1 MNLTKFSINRPI
13 GICMVVAFFV
23 VLGLFSFY
31 RIGVELLPALN
42 TPYVTVSVSYPGA
55 NADSV
60 EQQVVKP
67 VEDALSSVSNVKHM
81 TSTASYGQARITLE
95 LDFSANA
102 DAAAID
108 ATKKVNAIRGK
119 LPDDIDEPV
128 VIKRDINATPIMFIA
143 VQANTSLDDIYSK
156 TSNDF
161 QDTIQQADG
170 VSEIELH
177 GGRDKE
183 IAVEIDKDKL
193 IHYDMTLTEVVKA
206 LKEENILM
214 PSGTIYSNATTTDVR
229 VKAQYA
235 DESELAK
242 IQVANAKGVKIPL
255 TAVANIKRQDQRV
268 NRYARVN
275 GSDAVV
281 MVVYK
286 NSDANVVST
295 VDNVNEKLKS
305 LRQDNPDYTF
315 TVTNESASYVRNSL
329 HNTLQTLLEGLLTT
343 GIVLFFFLRG
353 WRSTLA
359 VMIAIPTSL
368 ISTFFVMYSA
378 GFTFNMMSLMGM
390 ALCVGIL
397 VDDSIVVLE
406 NIHRHLMKGEKPRE
420 AALHGR
426 MEIGMAAIAITLC
439 DVVVFLPIAFM
450 TGMVGQ
456 YFKQF
461 GLTIVF
467 ATLFSLF
474 VSFTLTPML
483 ASRLF
488 REGLKIPDR
497 PLWHKMDALEDWARN
512 RYTQVLNW
520 SFAHSKRLIIPVAI
534 CFIASVGLIPA
545 GFVGSEFMPQTDES
559 GFRITIQLPTNAN
572 LSRTDK
578 VTKQLETY
586 LDSIPEVTYYTAMV
600 GGHNLNEADI
610 QVTLQNRQDRSRTIW
625 QITNDIRNFAAQQVL
640 DGDVR
645 IKENQASVSGV
656 SGGFGGGSGNLRLE
670 LRGKDSEALVAKAT
684 EIENI
689 MKNDITGVR
698 DVSSS
703 YEEGMPEYQLDIN
716 RNKLKQ
722 YGTSLGDL
730 TNTFSNAISGQKAGV
745 LANDKKNDNNDTDIY
760 VRLKGSDGYSLS
772 DLETIPL
779 NASGRIIYVADVAKV
794 IAGTGPVTIR
804 RTDKERSI
812 TLGGSLQNRPLND
825 AIQDISSRL
834 DKMDMHGITYRFTG
848 QADQMVTTFKDLG
861 EALLLSL
868 ILIYMILAILYE
880 SVKTPFIRMFSLP
893 LGLIGA
899 IFLLFLTNNSL
910 NLYSLIGILVMDGLV
925 AKNGTLLLDYTLT
938 LESQG
943 LDPKSAVIEAGRVRL
958 RPIFMTTLTM
968 VVGMLPTAL
977 SMTAGSETR
986 SSMAVVVI
994 GGLLSSTIFTL
1005 LVLPL
1010 FFVFLETHKIHWP
1023 FHRTNTAK
1031 KHAFKEKSC

>member
-1 MNLTKFSINRPI
+1 MNLTKFSIDRPI

-67 VEDALSSVSNVKHM
+67 IEDALSSVSNLKHM

-102 DAAAID
+102 DYAAID
-108 ATKKVNAIRGK
+108 ATKKVNSIRSK
-119 LPDDIDEPV
+119 LPDDIDDPV
-128 VIKRDINATPIMFIA
+128 VIKRDINATPVMFIA
-143 VQANTSLDDIYSK
+143 VQSNQSLDDIYSK
-156 TSNDF
+156 ATNDF
-161 QDTIQQADG
+161 QDVLQQADG

-193 IHYDMTLTEVVKA
+193 VHYDLTLTSVVTA
-206 LKEENILM
+206 LKDENALM
-214 PSGTIYSNATTTDVR
+214 PAGSIYSTDTTTDVR
-229 VKAQYA
+229 VKAQYT
-235 DESELAK
+235 DESELTH
-242 IQVANAKGVKIPL
+242 IQVKNVKGNMIPL
-255 TAVANIKRQDQRV
+255 SAVASIKRQDQRV
-268 NRYARVN
+268 TRYARVN
-275 GSDAVV
+275 GDDAVI

-295 VDNVNEKLKS
+295 VDNVNKKLDT

-329 HNTLQTLLEGLLTT
+329 NNTLHTLIEGLITT
-343 GIVLFFFLRG
+343 GLVLFFFLRG
-353 WRSTLA
+353 WRSTAA
-359 VMIAIPTSL
+359 VMVAIPTSL
-368 ISTFFVMYSA
+368 ISTFFVMYAA

-406 NIHRHLMKGEKPRE
+406 NIHRHLMLGEKPKE
-420 AALHGR
+420 AALKGR

-439 DVVVFLPIAFM
+439 DVVVFMPIAFM
-450 TGMVGQ
+450 SGMVGQ

-488 REGLKIPDR
+488 RLGLKIPDK
-497 PLWHKMDALEDWARN
+497 PIWHKVDAIENWARDN
-512 RYTQVLNW
+512 YTHLLTW
-520 SFAHSKRLIIPVAI
+520 SLDNSKKLVIPVLVIFFA
-534 CFIASVGLIPA
+534 AVALIPT
-545 GFVGSEFMPQTDES
+545 GLVGSEFMPQTDES
-559 GFRITIQLPTNAN
+559 GFRVTIQLPTNAS
-572 LSRTDK
+572 LERTDK
-578 VTKQLETY
+578 VTKQVEEY
-586 LDSIPEVTYYTAMV
+586 LSSVPEVTYYTAMI
-600 GGHNLNEADI
+600 GGKNLNESNI
-610 QVTLQNRQDRSRTIW
+610 QVTLKNRQDRSRSIW
-625 QITNDIRNFAAQQVL
+625 QVTNDLRQFASQKVL

-645 IKENQASVSGV
+645 VKENQASVSGV

-670 LRGKDSEALVAKAT
+670 LRGKNNDQLVADSYKVMDV
-684 EIENI
+684 
-689 MKNDITGVR
+689 MKNDVAGIR
-698 DVSSS
+698 DVSST
-703 YEEGMPEYQLDIN
+703 YEEGMPEYQLVVD
-716 RNKLKQ
+716 REKLKN
-722 YGTSLGDL
+722 YGTSIGDL
-730 TNTFSNAISGQKAGV
+730 TNTFSNAISGKKAGV
-745 LANDKKNDNNDTDIY
+745 LANDVKNDNNDTDIY
-760 VRLKGSDGYSLS
+760 VRLKGADGFRIS
-772 DLETIPL
+772 DLEKIPL
-779 NASGRIIYVADVAKV
+779 NANGHIIYVADVAKV
-794 IAGTGPVTIR
+794 KAETGPVTIR
-804 RTDKERSI
+804 RTDKERSV
-812 TLGGSLQNRPLND
+812 TLGGTLNNRPLNE
-825 AIQDISSRL
+825 AMKDIKAQL
-834 DKMDMHGITYRFTG
+834 AQMDLTGVTYRFTG
-848 QADQMVTTFKDLG
+848 QADQMSDTFSDL
-861 EALLLSL
+861 ALALGLSL

-893 LGLIGA
+893 LGLIGSV
-899 IFLLFLTNNSL
+899 FLLFLTNNSL
-910 NLYSLIGILVMDGLV
+910 NLFSLIGILVMDGLV

-938 LESQG
+938 LMDRG
-943 LDPKSAVIEAGRVRL
+943 LPAREAVIEAGRVRL

-977 SMTAGSETR
+977 AMTAGAETR

-994 GGLLSSTIFTL
+994 GGLLTSTVFTL
-1005 LVLPL
+1005 LIIPIIFL
-1010 FFVFLETHKIHWP
+1010 FFENHKVRLP
-1023 FHRTNTAK
+1023 FMK
-1031 KHAFKEKSC
+1031 KRQAR

>member
-1 MNLTKFSINRPI
+1 MNLTKFSIDRPI
-13 GICMVVAFFV
+13 GITMVIAFFV

-42 TPYVTVSVSYPGA
+42 TPYVTVSISYPGA

-67 VEDALSSVSNVKHM
+67 AEDALSSVSNLKHI

-108 ATKKVNAIRGK
+108 ATKKINAIRGS
-119 LPDDIDEPV
+119 LPDGIDEPV
-128 VIKRDINATPIMFIA
+128 VIKRDVNATPIMYVA
-143 VQANTSLDDIYSK
+143 VQSSHSLDDIYSK
-156 TSNDF
+156 TENDF
-161 QDTIQQADG
+161 QDVLQQADG
-170 VSEIELH
+170 VSEIELN

-193 IHYDMTLTEVVKA
+193 IHYDMTLAEVVKA
-206 LKEENILM
+206 LKAENVLM
-214 PSGTIYSNATTTDVR
+214 PSGTIYSSGTTTDVR

-235 DESELAK
+235 DESELSQ
-242 IQVANAKGVKIPL
+242 IQVTNAKGAKIPI
-255 TAVANIKRQDQRV
+255 TAVASIKRQDQRV
-268 NRYARVN
+268 TRYARVN
-275 GSDAVV
+275 GDDAVV
-281 MVVYK
+281 MAIYK
-286 NSDANVVST
+286 NSDANVVNT
-295 VDNVNEKLKS
+295 VDNVTKKLDE

-315 TVTNESASYVRNSL
+315 TITNESASYIRNSL
-329 HNTLQTLLEGLLTT
+329 HNTLQTLIEGLCTT
-343 GIVLFFFLRG
+343 GLVLFFFLRG

-368 ISTFFVMYSA
+368 ISTFFAMYLA

-390 ALCVGIL
+390 ALCIGIL

-406 NIHRHLMKGEKPRE
+406 NIHRHLMQGEAPKS

-426 MEIGMAAIAITLC
+426 SEIGMAAVAITLC

-488 REGLKIPDR
+488 RLGLKIPDK
-497 PLWHKMDALEDWARN
+497 PIWHKMDAIEESARN
-512 RYTQVLNW
+512 HYTSILTW
-520 SFAHSKRLIIPVAI
+520 SLDHAKKLVIPVLVL
-534 CFIASVGLIPA
+534 FIAAAALIPT
-545 GFVGSEFMPQTDES
+545 GLVGSEFMPRTDES
-559 GFRITIQLPTNAN
+559 SFRITVELPTNAN
-572 LSRTDK
+572 LTRTDK
-578 VTKQLETY
+578 VARQLEDY
-586 LDSIPEVTYYTAMV
+586 LKTVPEVTYYTSMI
-600 GGHNLNEADI
+600 GGKSLNQANI
-610 QVTLQNRQDRSRTIW
+610 QVTLKDRRDRSRTIW
-625 QITNDIRNFAAQQVL
+625 QVTNDVRRFAVDHIY

-645 IKENQASVSGV
+645 VKEAQASVSGTT
-656 SGGFGGGSGNLRLE
+656 GGFGGGSGNLRLE
-670 LRGKDSEALVAKAT
+670 LRGKDSEALLAQSRA
-684 EIENI
+684 IEQM
-689 MKNDITGVR
+689 MKTDIAGLR
-698 DVSSS
+698 DISSS
-703 YEEGMPEYQLDIN
+703 YQDGMPEYQLVVD

-722 YGTSLGDL
+722 YGTSLSDL
-730 TNTFSNAISGQKAGV
+730 NDTFSNAISGQKAGV
-745 LANDKKNDNNDTDIY
+745 LANDAKNDNNDTDIY
-760 VRLKGSDGYSLS
+760 VRLKGADAFRLS

-779 NASGRIIYVADVAKV
+779 NANGHIIYIADVAKV
-794 IAGTGPVTIR
+794 QAGTGPVTIR

-812 TLGGSLQNRPLND
+812 TLGGSPQGRPLNEV
-825 AIQDISSRL
+825 IQDVTNHLNAIDL
-834 DKMDMHGITYRFTG
+834 HGVTFRFTG
-848 QADQMVTTFKDLG
+848 QADQMTTTFTDLG

-868 ILIYMILAILYE
+868 ILIFMILAILYE

-893 LGLIGA
+893 LGLIGSL
-899 IFLLFLTNNSL
+899 FLLFLTNNTL

-938 LESQG
+938 LMHEQG
-943 LDPKSAVIEAGRVRL
+943 LDPRSAVIQAGRVRL

-977 SMTAGSETR
+977 SMTAGAETR
-986 SSMAVVVI
+986 ASMAVVVI
-994 GGLLSSTIFTL
+994 GGLLTSTVFTL
-1005 LVLPL
+1005 VIIPIL
-1010 FFVFLETHKIHWP
+1010 FVFME
-1023 FHRTNTAK
+1023 
-1031 KHAFKEKSC
+1031 KHSLFRRKSA

>member
-1 MNLTKFSINRPI
+1 MNLTKFSIDRPI

-67 VEDALSSVSNVKHM
+67 IEDALSSVSNLKHM

-102 DAAAID
+102 DYAAID
-108 ATKKVNAIRGK
+108 ATKKVNSIRSK
-119 LPDDIDEPV
+119 LPDDIDDPV
-128 VIKRDINATPIMFIA
+128 VIKRDINATPVMFVS
-143 VQANTSLDDIYSK
+143 VQSNQSLDDIYSK
-156 TSNDF
+156 ATNDF
-161 QDTIQQADG
+161 QDVLQQADG

-193 IHYDMTLTEVVKA
+193 VHYDMTLSEVVTA
-206 LKEENILM
+206 LKDENVLM
-214 PSGTIYSNATTTDVR
+214 PAGSIYSTDTTTDVR
-229 VKAQYA
+229 VKAQYT
-235 DESELAK
+235 DESELSH
-242 IQVANAKGVKIPL
+242 IQVKNVKGALVPL
-255 TAVANIKRQDQRV
+255 SAVATIKRQDQRV
-268 NRYARVN
+268 TRYARVN
-275 GSDAVV
+275 GDDAVV
-281 MVVYK
+281 MVIYK

-295 VDNVNEKLKS
+295 VDNVNKKLET

-315 TVTNESASYVRNSL
+315 TVVNESASYVRNSL
-329 HNTLQTLLEGLLTT
+329 NNTLHTLIEGLITT
-343 GIVLFFFLRG
+343 GLVLFFFLRG

-368 ISTFFVMYSA
+368 ISTFFVMYAA

-406 NIHRHLMKGEKPRE
+406 NIHRHLMKGEPPKE
-420 AALHGR
+420 AALNGR

-439 DVVVFLPIAFM
+439 DVVVFMPIAFM

-488 REGLKIPDR
+488 RLGLKIPDR
-497 PLWHKMDALEDWARN
+497 PLWHKMDALEDWARTN
-512 RYTQVLNW
+512 YTHLLTW
-520 SFAHSKRLIIPVAI
+520 SLDNSKKLVIPVLIIFFGAI
-534 CFIASVGLIPA
+534 ALIPS
-545 GFVGSEFMPQTDES
+545 GLVGSEFMPQTDES
-559 GFRITIQLPTNAN
+559 GFRVTIQLPTNAS
-572 LSRTDK
+572 LERTDK
-578 VTKQLETY
+578 VTHQIENY
-586 LDSIPEVTYYTAMV
+586 LSSVPEVTYYTAMV
-600 GGHNLNEADI
+600 GGRNLNESNV
-610 QVTLQNRQDRSRTIW
+610 QVTLLNRQDRSRTIW
-625 QITNDIRNFAAQQVL
+625 QITNDLRQFAAQKVL

-645 IKENQASVSGV
+645 VKENQASVSGV

-670 LRGKDSEALVAKAT
+670 LRGKNNDQLVADSYKVMDM
-684 EIENI
+684 
-689 MKNDITGVR
+689 MKNDVPGVR
-698 DVSSS
+698 DVSST
-703 YEEGMPEYQLDIN
+703 YEEGMPEYQLIVD
-716 RNKLKQ
+716 REKLKN
-722 YGTSLGDL
+722 YGTSIGDL
-730 TNTFSNAISGQKAGV
+730 TNTFSNAISGKKAGV
-745 LANDKKNDNNDTDIY
+745 LANDVKNDDNDTDIY
-760 VRLKGSDGYSLS
+760 VRLKGADGFRIS
-772 DLETIPL
+772 DLEKIPL
-779 NASGRIIYVADVAKV
+779 NANGHLIYVSDVAQVK
-794 IAGTGPVTIR
+794 AETGPVTLR

-812 TLGGSLQNRPLND
+812 TLGGTLINRPLNE
-825 AIQDISSRL
+825 AMKDITSRL
-834 DKMDMHGITYRFTG
+834 PSLNLTGVTYRFTG
-848 QADQMVTTFKDLG
+848 QADQMGDTFKDLAM
-861 EALLLSL
+861 ALGLSL

-893 LGLIGA
+893 LGLIGS

-910 NLYSLIGILVMDGLV
+910 NLFSLIGILVMDGLV

-938 LESQG
+938 LMDRG
-943 LDPKSAVIEAGRVRL
+943 MNARDAIIEAGRVRL

-977 SMTAGSETR
+977 AMTAGAETR

-994 GGLLSSTIFTL
+994 GGLLTSTVFTL
-1005 LVLPL
+1005 LIIPIIFL
-1010 FFVFLETHKIHWP
+1010 FFENHKVRLP
-1023 FHRTNTAK
+1023 FMK
-1031 KHAFKEKSC
+1031 KKSEEE

>member
-1 MNLTKFSINRPI
+1 MA
-13 GICMVVAFFV
+13 VAFFV

-42 TPYVTVSVSYPGA
+42 TPYVTVSVNYDGA
-55 NADSV
+55 NAESI

-67 VEDALSSVSNVKHM
+67 MEDALSSVSNLKHM

-108 ATKKVNAIRGK
+108 ATKKINAIRGK
-119 LPDDIDEPV
+119 LPDGIDEPV
-128 VIKRDINATPIMFIA
+128 VIKRDVNATPIMYVA
-143 VQANTSLDDIYSK
+143 VQSGKPLDDIYSMVE
-156 TSNDF
+156 NDF
-161 QDTIQQADG
+161 QDVIQQADG
-170 VSEIELH
+170 VSEMDLN

-193 IHYDMTLTEVVKA
+193 IHYDMTLTEVVNA
-206 LKEENILM
+206 LKSENILM
-214 PSGTIYSNATTTDVR
+214 PSGTIYSDATTTDVR
-229 VKAQYA
+229 VKAQYT
-235 DESELAK
+235 DEHEISQ
-242 IQVANAKGVKIPL
+242 IQVTNAQGVKIPL
-255 TAVANIKRQDQRV
+255 TAVATIKRQDQRV
-268 NRYARVN
+268 TRYARVN
-275 GSDAVV
+275 GTDAVV
-281 MVVYK
+281 MAIYK

-295 VDNVNEKLKS
+295 VDNINKKLET

-315 TVTNESASYVRNSL
+315 TVTDESASYVRNSL
-329 HNTLQTLLEGLLTT
+329 NNTLHTLIEGLITT
-343 GIVLFFFLRG
+343 GTVLFFFLRG

-368 ISTFFVMYSA
+368 IATFFVMYMA

-406 NIHRHLMKGEKPRE
+406 NIHRHLMKGELPRD
-420 AALHGR
+420 AALNGR

-467 ATLFSLF
+467 ATLFSMF

-488 REGLKIPDR
+488 RLGLKIPDR
-497 PLWHKMDALEDWARN
+497 PLWRRMDTIENWARDH
-512 RYTQVLNW
+512 YSQILIW
-520 SFAHSKRLIIPVAI
+520 SLDHSKRLFIPVCIFFLA
-534 CFIASVGLIPA
+534 AVALIPS
-545 GFVGSEFMPQTDES
+545 GLVGSEFMPQTDES
-559 GFRITIQLPTNAN
+559 GFRITLQLPTNAN
-572 LSRTDK
+572 LDRTDK
-578 VTKQLETY
+578 ATRQLEAY
-586 LDSIPEVTYYTAMV
+586 LNTLPEVTYYTAMV
-600 GGHNLNEADI
+600 GGRSLNEANI
-610 QVTLQNRQDRSRTIW
+610 QVTLKNRQDRSRSIW
-625 QITNDIRNFAAQQVL
+625 QITNDVRDFAAQNVL

-645 IKENQASVSGV
+645 VKENQASVSGT
-656 SGGFGGGSGNLRLE
+656 SGGYGGGSGNLRLE
-670 LRGKDSEALVAKAT
+670 LRGKNT
-684 EIENI
+684 EELISKSREIQKI
-689 MKNDITGVR
+689 MQNDITGVR

-703 YEEGMPEYQLDIN
+703 YEDGMPEYQLDID
-716 RNKLKQ
+716 RTKLKQ

-745 LANDKKNDNNDTDIY
+745 LANDPKNDNNDTDIY
-760 VRLKGSDGYSLS
+760 VRLKGSDGFHIS

-779 NASGRIIYVADVAKV
+779 NASNRLIYVADVAKV
-794 IAGTGPVTIR
+794 RAETGPVTIR

-812 TLGGSLQNRPLND
+812 TLGSTLQGRPLND
-825 AIQDISSRL
+825 VIQEL
-834 DKMDMHGITYRFTG
+834 TATLNGMDMKGITYRFTG
-848 QADQMVTTFKDLG
+848 QADQMTTTFKDLG

-880 SVKTPFIRMFSLP
+880 SVKTPFIRMLSLP
-893 LGLIGA
+893 LGLIGSL
-899 IFLLFLTNNSL
+899 FLLFLTNNTI
-910 NLYSLIGILVMDGLV
+910 NLYSLIGILVMDGIV

-938 LESQG
+938 LMG
-943 LDPKSAVIEAGRVRL
+943 HGMDPRSAIIEAGRVRL

-968 VVGMLPTAL
+968 IVGLLPTAL

-994 GGLLSSTIFTL
+994 GGLLTSTVFTL
-1005 LVLPL
+1005 VIIPII
-1010 FFVFLETHKIHWP
+1010 FIFLETHKISLP
-1023 FHRTNTAK
+1023 FLLK
-1031 KHAFKEKSC
+1031 KKISGNHK

>member
-1 MNLTKFSINRPI
+1 MNLTKFSIDRPI
-13 GICMVVAFFV
+13 GICMAVAFFV

-42 TPYVTVSVSYPGA
+42 TPYVTVSVNYDGA
-55 NADSV
+55 NAESI

-67 VEDALSSVSNVKHM
+67 MEDALSSVSNLKHM

-108 ATKKVNAIRGK
+108 ATKKINAIRGK
-119 LPDDIDEPV
+119 LPDSIDEPV
-128 VIKRDINATPIMFIA
+128 VIKRDVNATPIMYVA
-143 VQANTSLDDIYSK
+143 VQSSKPLDDIYSMVE
-156 TSNDF
+156 NDF
-161 QDTIQQADG
+161 QDVIQQADG
-170 VSEIELH
+170 VSEMDLN

-193 IHYDMTLTEVVKA
+193 IHYDMTLTEVVNA
-206 LKEENILM
+206 LKSENILM
-214 PSGTIYSNATTTDVR
+214 PSGTIYSDATTTDVR
-229 VKAQYA
+229 VKAQYT
-235 DESELAK
+235 DEHEISQ
-242 IQVANAKGVKIPL
+242 IQVTNAQGVKIPL
-255 TAVANIKRQDQRV
+255 TAVATIKRQDQRV
-268 NRYARVN
+268 TRYARVN
-275 GSDAVV
+275 GTDAVV
-281 MVVYK
+281 MAIYK

-295 VDNVNEKLKS
+295 VDNINKKLET

-315 TVTNESASYVRNSL
+315 TVTDESASYVRNSL
-329 HNTLQTLLEGLLTT
+329 NNTLHTLIEGLITT
-343 GIVLFFFLRG
+343 GTVLFFFLRG

-368 ISTFFVMYSA
+368 IATFFVMYMA

-406 NIHRHLMKGEKPRE
+406 NIHRHLMKGEPPRD
-420 AALHGR
+420 AALNGR

-467 ATLFSLF
+467 ATLFSMF

-488 REGLKIPDR
+488 RLGLKIPDR
-497 PLWHKMDALEDWARN
+497 PLWHRMDAIENWARDH
-512 RYTQVLNW
+512 YSQILIW
-520 SFAHSKRLIIPVAI
+520 SLDHSKRLFIPVCIFFLA
-534 CFIASVGLIPA
+534 AVALIPS
-545 GFVGSEFMPQTDES
+545 GLVGSEFMPQTDES
-559 GFRITIQLPTNAN
+559 GFRITLQLPTNAN
-572 LSRTDK
+572 LDRTDK
-578 VTKQLETY
+578 ATRQLEAY
-586 LDSIPEVTYYTAMV
+586 LNTLSEVTYYTAMV
-600 GGHNLNEADI
+600 GGRSLNEANI
-610 QVTLQNRQDRSRTIW
+610 QVTLKNRQDRSRSIW
-625 QITNDIRNFAAQQVL
+625 QITNDVRDFAAQNVL

-645 IKENQASVSGV
+645 VKENQASVSGT
-656 SGGFGGGSGNLRLE
+656 SGGYGGGSGNLRLE
-670 LRGKDSEALVAKAT
+670 LRGKNT
-684 EIENI
+684 EELISKSREIQKI
-689 MKNDITGVR
+689 MQNDITGVR

-703 YEEGMPEYQLDIN
+703 YEDGMPEYQLDID
-716 RNKLKQ
+716 RTKLKQ

-745 LANDKKNDNNDTDIY
+745 LANDPKNDNNDTDIY
-760 VRLKGSDGYSLS
+760 VRLKGSDGFHIS

-779 NASGRIIYVADVAKV
+779 NASNRLIYVADVAKV
-794 IAGTGPVTIR
+794 RAETGPVTIR

-812 TLGGSLQNRPLND
+812 TLGSTLQGRPLND
-825 AIQDISSRL
+825 VIQEL
-834 DKMDMHGITYRFTG
+834 TATLNGMDMKGITYRFTG
-848 QADQMVTTFKDLG
+848 QADQMTTTFKDLG

-880 SVKTPFIRMFSLP
+880 SVKTPFIRMLSLP
-893 LGLIGA
+893 LGLIGSL
-899 IFLLFLTNNSL
+899 FLLFLTNNTI
-910 NLYSLIGILVMDGLV
+910 NLYSLIGILVMDGIV

-938 LESQG
+938 LMG
-943 LDPKSAVIEAGRVRL
+943 HGTDPRSAIIEAGRVRL

-968 VVGMLPTAL
+968 IVGLLPTAL

-994 GGLLSSTIFTL
+994 GGLLTSTVFTL
-1005 LVLPL
+1005 VIIPII
-1010 FFVFLETHKIHWP
+1010 FIFLETHKISLP
-1023 FHRTNTAK
+1023 FLLK
-1031 KHAFKEKSC
+1031 KKISGNHK

>member
-1 MNLTKFSINRPI
+1 MNLTKFSISRPI

-31 RIGVELLPALN
+31 RIGVELLPSLN
-42 TPYVTVSVSYPGA
+42 TPYVTISVNYPGA

-67 VEDALSSVSNVKHM
+67 IEDAVSSVSNLKHIN
-81 TSTASYGQARITLE
+81 STASSGRARITLE

-128 VIKRDINATPIMFIA
+128 VIKRDINAIPVMFIA
-143 VQANTSLDDIYSK
+143 VQSNHSLDDMYSK
-156 TSNDF
+156 ASNDF
-161 QDTIQQADG
+161 QDVLQQADG

-183 IAVEIDKDKL
+183 IAVEVDKDKL
-193 IHYDMTLTEVVKA
+193 VHYDMTLAQVVKA
-206 LKEENILM
+206 IKSENVLM
-214 PSGTIYSNATTTDVR
+214 PSGSVYTDATTTDVR
-229 VKAQYA
+229 VKAQFL
-235 DESELAK
+235 DESELDK
-242 IQVANAKGVKIPL
+242 IQVTNLKGAKIPL
-255 TAVANIKRQDQRV
+255 TAVANIRRKDQRV
-268 NRYARVN
+268 TRYARIN
-275 GSDAVV
+275 GSDAVI

-286 NSDANVVST
+286 NSEANVVST
-295 VDNVNEKLKS
+295 VDNVEKKLEQ

-315 TVTNESASYVRNSL
+315 TVTNESASYIRNSL
-329 HNTLQTLLEGLLTT
+329 HNTLQTLLEGLFTT
-343 GIVLFFFLRG
+343 GLVLFFFLRG

-359 VMIAIPTSL
+359 VMVAIPTSL
-368 ISTFFVMYSA
+368 ISTFFAMYLA

-406 NIHRHLMKGEKPRE
+406 NIHRHLMQGEPPRE

-488 REGLKIPDR
+488 RDGLKIPDR
-497 PLWHKMDALEDWARN
+497 KIWHKMDAIEDWARTA
-512 RYTQVLNW
+512 YTKALVW
-520 SFAHSKRLIIPVAI
+520 SLDHSKKLIVPVLAI
-534 CFIASVGLIPA
+534 FIGALALIPT
-545 GFVGSEFMPQTDES
+545 GLVGSEFMPQTDES
-559 GFRITIQLPTNAN
+559 GFRITVTLPTNAN
-572 LSRTDK
+572 LERTDK
-578 VTKQLETY
+578 VAKQLEDY
-586 LDSIPEVTYYTAMV
+586 LSTIPEVTYYTAMI
-600 GGHNLNEADI
+600 GGRQTNEANI
-610 QVTLQNRQDRSRTIW
+610 QVTLKNRQDRSRTIW
-625 QITNDIRNFAAQQVL
+625 QVTNQVRDFANDKVL

-645 IKENQASVSGV
+645 VQENQASVSGV
-656 SGGFGGGSGNLRLE
+656 SGGFGRGSGNLRLE
-670 LRGKDSEALVAKAT
+670 LRGKNMEQLVAKSH
-684 EIENI
+684 EIESI
-689 MKNDITGVR
+689 MKNNVAGVR
-698 DVSSS
+698 DVNSS
-703 YEEGMPEYQLDIN
+703 YEEGMPEYRLVVD
-716 RNKLKQ
+716 REKLKH
-722 YGTSLGDL
+722 YGTSIGDL
-730 TNTFSNAISGQKAGV
+730 NDTFSNAISGKQAGV
-745 LANDKKNDNNDTDIY
+745 LANDVKNDNNDTDIY
-760 VRLKGSDGYSLS
+760 VRLRGSDGYHLS

-779 NASGRIIYVADVAKV
+779 NANGHIIYIADVATIK
-794 IAGTGPVTIR
+794 AETGPVTIR

-812 TLGGSLQNRPLND
+812 TLGATLDNRPLNEAMKD
-825 AIQDISSRL
+825 MRKEL
-834 DKMDMHGITYRFTG
+834 DTINMDGITYRFTG
-848 QADQMVTTFKDLG
+848 QADQMSTTFGDLAM
-861 EALLLSL
+861 ALGLSL

-893 LGLIGA
+893 LGLIGSL
-899 IFLLFLTNNSL
+899 FLLFLTNNSL

-938 LESQG
+938 LMHEKG
-943 LDPKSAVIEAGRVRL
+943 LPAREAIIEAGRVRL

-977 SMTAGSETR
+977 SLSAGAETR

-994 GGLLSSTIFTL
+994 GGLLTSTVFTL
-1005 LVLPL
+1005 LIIPIIFL
-1010 FFVFLETHKIHWP
+1010 FFEHHKIHVP
-1023 FHRTNTAK
+1023 VRKRRSRA
-1031 KHAFKEKSC
+1031 

>member
-1 MNLTKFSINRPI
+1 MNLTKFSIDRPI
-13 GICMVVAFFV
+13 GICMAVAFFV

-42 TPYVTVSVSYPGA
+42 TPYVTVSVNYDGA
-55 NADSV
+55 NAESI

-67 VEDALSSVSNVKHM
+67 MEDALSSVSNLKHM

-95 LDFSANA
+95 LDFSADA

-108 ATKKVNAIRGK
+108 ATKKINAIRGK
-119 LPDDIDEPV
+119 LPDGIDEPV
-128 VIKRDINATPIMFIA
+128 VIKRDVNATPIMYVA
-143 VQANTSLDDIYSK
+143 VQSGKPLDDIYSMVE
-156 TSNDF
+156 NDF
-161 QDTIQQADG
+161 QDVIQQADG
-170 VSEIELH
+170 VSEMDLN

-193 IHYDMTLTEVVKA
+193 IHYDMTLTEVVNA
-206 LKEENILM
+206 LKSENILM
-214 PSGTIYSNATTTDVR
+214 PSGTIYSDATTTDVR
-229 VKAQYA
+229 VKAQYT
-235 DESELAK
+235 DEHEISQ
-242 IQVANAKGVKIPL
+242 IQVTNAQGVKIPL
-255 TAVANIKRQDQRV
+255 TAVATIKRQDQRV
-268 NRYARVN
+268 TRYARVN
-275 GSDAVV
+275 GTDAVV
-281 MVVYK
+281 MAIYK

-295 VDNVNEKLKS
+295 VDNINKKLET

-315 TVTNESASYVRNSL
+315 TVTDESASYVRNSL
-329 HNTLQTLLEGLLTT
+329 NNTLHTLIEGLITT
-343 GIVLFFFLRG
+343 GTVLFFFLRG

-368 ISTFFVMYSA
+368 IATFFVMYMA

-406 NIHRHLMKGEKPRE
+406 NIHRHLMKGEPPRD
-420 AALHGR
+420 AALNGR

-467 ATLFSLF
+467 ATLFSMF

-488 REGLKIPDR
+488 RLGLKIPDR
-497 PLWHKMDALEDWARN
+497 PLWHRMDAIENWARDH
-512 RYTQVLNW
+512 YSQILIW
-520 SFAHSKRLIIPVAI
+520 SLDHSKRLFIPVCIFFLA
-534 CFIASVGLIPA
+534 AVALIPS
-545 GFVGSEFMPQTDES
+545 GLVGSEFMPQTDES
-559 GFRITIQLPTNAN
+559 GFRITLQLPTNAN
-572 LSRTDK
+572 LDRTDK
-578 VTKQLETY
+578 ATRQLEAY
-586 LDSIPEVTYYTAMV
+586 LNTLPEVTYYTAMV
-600 GGHNLNEADI
+600 GGRSLNEANI
-610 QVTLQNRQDRSRTIW
+610 QVTLKNRQDRSRSIW
-625 QITNDIRNFAAQQVL
+625 QITNDVRDFAAQNVL

-645 IKENQASVSGV
+645 VKENQASVSGT
-656 SGGFGGGSGNLRLE
+656 SGGYGGGSGNLRLE
-670 LRGKDSEALVAKAT
+670 LRGKNT
-684 EIENI
+684 EELISKSREIQKI
-689 MKNDITGVR
+689 MQNDITGVR

-703 YEEGMPEYQLDIN
+703 YEDGMPEYQLDID
-716 RNKLKQ
+716 RTKLKQ

-745 LANDKKNDNNDTDIY
+745 LANDPKNDNNDTDIY
-760 VRLKGSDGYSLS
+760 VRLKGSDGFHIS

-779 NASGRIIYVADVAKV
+779 NASNRLIYVADVAKV
-794 IAGTGPVTIR
+794 RAETGPVTIR

-812 TLGGSLQNRPLND
+812 TLGSTLQGRPLND
-825 AIQDISSRL
+825 VIQEL
-834 DKMDMHGITYRFTG
+834 TATLNGMDMKGITYRFTG
-848 QADQMVTTFKDLG
+848 QADQMTTTFKDLG

-880 SVKTPFIRMFSLP
+880 SVKTPFIRMLSLP
-893 LGLIGA
+893 LGLIGSL
-899 IFLLFLTNNSL
+899 FLLFLTNNTI
-910 NLYSLIGILVMDGLV
+910 NLYSLIGILVMDGIV

-938 LESQG
+938 LMG
-943 LDPKSAVIEAGRVRL
+943 HGMDPRSAIIEAGRVRL

-968 VVGMLPTAL
+968 IVGLLPTAL

-994 GGLLSSTIFTL
+994 GGLLTSTVFTL
-1005 LVLPL
+1005 VIIPII
-1010 FFVFLETHKIHWP
+1010 FIFLETHKISLP
-1023 FHRTNTAK
+1023 FLLK
-1031 KHAFKEKSC
+1031 KKISGNHK

>member
-1 MNLTKFSINRPI
+1 MNLTKFSIDRPI
-13 GICMVVAFFV
+13 GITMVIAFFV

-42 TPYVTVSVSYPGA
+42 TPYVTVSISYPGA

-67 VEDALSSVSNVKHM
+67 AEDALSSVSNLKHM

-108 ATKKVNAIRGK
+108 ATKKINAIRGS

-128 VIKRDINATPIMFIA
+128 VIKRDVNATPIMYVA
-143 VQANTSLDDIYSK
+143 VQSSHSLDDIYSK
-156 TSNDF
+156 TENDF
-161 QDTIQQADG
+161 QDVLQQADG
-170 VSEIELH
+170 VSEIELN

-193 IHYDMTLTEVVKA
+193 IHYDMTLAEVVKA
-206 LKEENILM
+206 LKAENVLM
-214 PSGTIYSNATTTDVR
+214 PSGTIYSSGTTTDVR

-235 DESELAK
+235 DESELSQ
-242 IQVANAKGVKIPL
+242 IQVTNAKGAEIPI
-255 TAVANIKRQDQRV
+255 TAVASIKRQDQRV
-268 NRYARVN
+268 TRYARVN
-275 GSDAVV
+275 GDDAVV
-281 MVVYK
+281 MAIYK
-286 NSDANVVST
+286 NSDANVVNT
-295 VDNVNEKLKS
+295 VDNVTKKLDE

-315 TVTNESASYVRNSL
+315 TITNESASYIRNSL
-329 HNTLQTLLEGLLTT
+329 HNTLQTRIEGLCTT
-343 GIVLFFFLRG
+343 GLVLFFFLRG

-368 ISTFFVMYSA
+368 ISTFFAMYLA

-390 ALCVGIL
+390 ALCIGIL

-406 NIHRHLMKGEKPRE
+406 NIHRHLMQGEAPKS

-426 MEIGMAAIAITLC
+426 SEIGMAAIAITLC

-488 REGLKIPDR
+488 RLGLKIPDK
-497 PLWHKMDALEDWARN
+497 PIWHKVDAIEESARN
-512 RYTQVLNW
+512 HYTSILTW
-520 SFAHSKRLIIPVAI
+520 SLDHAKKLVIPVLVL
-534 CFIASVGLIPA
+534 FIAAAVLIPT
-545 GFVGSEFMPQTDES
+545 GLVGSEFMPQTDES
-559 GFRITIQLPTNAN
+559 SFRITVELPTNAN
-572 LSRTDK
+572 LTRTDK
-578 VTKQLETY
+578 VARQLEDY
-586 LDSIPEVTYYTAMV
+586 LKTVPEVTYYTSMI
-600 GGHNLNEADI
+600 GGKSLNQANI
-610 QVTLQNRQDRSRTIW
+610 QVTLKDRRDRSRTIW
-625 QITNDIRNFAAQQVL
+625 QVTNDVRRFAADHIY

-645 IKENQASVSGV
+645 VKEAQASVSGTT
-656 SGGFGGGSGNLRLE
+656 GGFGGGSGNLRLE
-670 LRGKDSEALVAKAT
+670 LRGKDSEALLAQSRA
-684 EIENI
+684 IEQM
-689 MKNDITGVR
+689 MKTDIAGLR
-698 DVSSS
+698 DISSS
-703 YEEGMPEYQLDIN
+703 YQDGMPEYQLVVD

-722 YGTSLGDL
+722 YGTSLSDL
-730 TNTFSNAISGQKAGV
+730 NDTFSNAISGQKAGV
-745 LANDKKNDNNDTDIY
+745 LANDAKNDNNDTDIY
-760 VRLKGSDGYSLS
+760 VRLKGADAFRLS

-779 NASGRIIYVADVAKV
+779 NANGHIIYIADVAKV
-794 IAGTGPVTIR
+794 QAGTGPVTIR

-812 TLGGSLQNRPLND
+812 TLGGSPQGRPLNEV
-825 AIQDISSRL
+825 IQDVTNHL
-834 DKMDMHGITYRFTG
+834 NAMDLHGVTFRFTG
-848 QADQMVTTFKDLG
+848 QADQMTTTFTDLG

-868 ILIYMILAILYE
+868 ILIFMILAILYE

-893 LGLIGA
+893 LGLIGSL
-899 IFLLFLTNNSL
+899 FLLFLTNNTL

-938 LESQG
+938 LMHEQG
-943 LDPKSAVIEAGRVRL
+943 LDPRSAVIQAGRVRL

-977 SMTAGSETR
+977 SMTAGAETR

-994 GGLLSSTIFTL
+994 GGLLTSTVFTL
-1005 LVLPL
+1005 VIIPIL
-1010 FFVFLETHKIHWP
+1010 FVFME
-1023 FHRTNTAK
+1023 
-1031 KHAFKEKSC
+1031 KHSLFRRKSA

>member
-1 MNLTKFSINRPI
+1 MNLTKFSIDRPI
-13 GICMVVAFFV
+13 GITMVIAFFV

-42 TPYVTVSVSYPGA
+42 TPYVTVSISYPGA

-67 VEDALSSVSNVKHM
+67 AEDALSSVSNLKHM

-108 ATKKVNAIRGK
+108 ATKKINAIRGS
-119 LPDDIDEPV
+119 LPDGIDEPV
-128 VIKRDINATPIMFIA
+128 VIKRDVNATPIMYVA
-143 VQANTSLDDIYSK
+143 VQSSHSLDDIYSK
-156 TSNDF
+156 TENDF
-161 QDTIQQADG
+161 QDVLQQADG
-170 VSEIELH
+170 VSEIELN

-193 IHYDMTLTEVVKA
+193 IHYDMTLAEVVKA
-206 LKEENILM
+206 LKAENVLM
-214 PSGTIYSNATTTDVR
+214 PSGTIYSSGTTTDVR
-229 VKAQYA
+229 VKAQYT
-235 DESELAK
+235 DESELSQ
-242 IQVANAKGVKIPL
+242 IQVTNVKGAKIPL
-255 TAVANIKRQDQRV
+255 TAVASIKRQDQRV
-268 NRYARVN
+268 TRYARVN
-275 GSDAVV
+275 GDDAVV
-281 MVVYK
+281 MAIYK
-286 NSDANVVST
+286 NSDANVVNT
-295 VDNVNEKLKS
+295 VDNVTKKLDE

-315 TVTNESASYVRNSL
+315 TITNESASYIRNFL
-329 HNTLQTLLEGLLTT
+329 HNTLQTLIEGLCTT
-343 GIVLFFFLRG
+343 GLVLFFFLRG

-368 ISTFFVMYSA
+368 ISTFFAMYLA

-390 ALCVGIL
+390 ALCIGIL

-406 NIHRHLMKGEKPRE
+406 NIHRHLMQGEAPKS

-426 MEIGMAAIAITLC
+426 SEIGMAAVAITLC

-488 REGLKIPDR
+488 RLGLKIPDK
-497 PLWHKMDALEDWARN
+497 PIWHKMDAIEESARN
-512 RYTQVLNW
+512 HYTSILTW
-520 SFAHSKRLIIPVAI
+520 SLDHAKKLVIPVLVL
-534 CFIASVGLIPA
+534 FIAAAALIPT
-545 GFVGSEFMPQTDES
+545 GLVGSEFMPQTDES
-559 GFRITIQLPTNAN
+559 SFRITVELPTNAN
-572 LSRTDK
+572 LTRTDK
-578 VTKQLETY
+578 VARQLEDY
-586 LDSIPEVTYYTAMV
+586 LKTVPEVTYYTSMI
-600 GGHNLNEADI
+600 GGKSLNQANI
-610 QVTLQNRQDRSRTIW
+610 QVTLKDRRDRSRTIW
-625 QITNDIRNFAAQQVL
+625 QVTNDVRRFAADHIY

-645 IKENQASVSGV
+645 VKEAQASVSGTT
-656 SGGFGGGSGNLRLE
+656 GGFGGGSGNLRLE
-670 LRGKDSEALVAKAT
+670 LRGKDSEALLAQSRA
-684 EIENI
+684 IEQM
-689 MKNDITGVR
+689 MKTDIAGLR
-698 DVSSS
+698 DISSS
-703 YEEGMPEYQLDIN
+703 YQDGMPEYQLVVD

-722 YGTSLGDL
+722 YGTSLSDL
-730 TNTFSNAISGQKAGV
+730 NDTFSNAISGQKAGV
-745 LANDKKNDNNDTDIY
+745 LANDAKNDNNDTDIY
-760 VRLKGSDGYSLS
+760 VRLKGADAFRLS

-779 NASGRIIYVADVAKV
+779 NANGHIIYIADVAKV
-794 IAGTGPVTIR
+794 QAGTGPVTIR

-812 TLGGSLQNRPLND
+812 TLGGSPQGRPLNEV
-825 AIQDISSRL
+825 IQDVTNHL
-834 DKMDMHGITYRFTG
+834 NAMDLHGVTFRFTG
-848 QADQMVTTFKDLG
+848 QADQMTTTFTDLG

-868 ILIYMILAILYE
+868 ILIFMILAILYE

-893 LGLIGA
+893 LGLIGSL
-899 IFLLFLTNNSL
+899 FLLFLTNNTL

-938 LESQG
+938 LMHEQG
-943 LDPKSAVIEAGRVRL
+943 LDPRSAVIQAGRVRL

-977 SMTAGSETR
+977 SMTAGAETR
-986 SSMAVVVI
+986 ASMAVVVI
-994 GGLLSSTIFTL
+994 GGLLTSTVFTL
-1005 LVLPL
+1005 VIIPIL
-1010 FFVFLETHKIHWP
+1010 FVFME
-1023 FHRTNTAK
+1023 
-1031 KHAFKEKSC
+1031 KHSLFRRKST

>member
-1 MNLTKFSINRPI
+1 MNLTKFSIDRPI
-13 GICMVVAFFV
+13 GICMAVAFFV

-42 TPYVTVSVSYPGA
+42 TPYVTVSVNYDGA
-55 NADSV
+55 NAESI

-67 VEDALSSVSNVKHM
+67 MEDALSSVSNLKHM

-108 ATKKVNAIRGK
+108 ATKKINAIRGK
-119 LPDDIDEPV
+119 LPDGIDEPV
-128 VIKRDINATPIMFIA
+128 VIKRDVNATPIMYVA
-143 VQANTSLDDIYSK
+143 VQSSKPLDDIYSMVE
-156 TSNDF
+156 NDF
-161 QDTIQQADG
+161 QDVIQQADG
-170 VSEIELH
+170 VSEMDLN

-193 IHYDMTLTEVVKA
+193 IHYDMTLTEVVNA
-206 LKEENILM
+206 LKSENILM
-214 PSGTIYSNATTTDVR
+214 PSGTIYSDATTTDVR
-229 VKAQYA
+229 VKAQYT
-235 DESELAK
+235 DEHEISQ
-242 IQVANAKGVKIPL
+242 IQVTNAQGVKIPL
-255 TAVANIKRQDQRV
+255 TAVATIKRQDQRV
-268 NRYARVN
+268 TRYARVN
-275 GSDAVV
+275 GTDAVV
-281 MVVYK
+281 MAIYK

-295 VDNVNEKLKS
+295 VDNINKKLET

-315 TVTNESASYVRNSL
+315 TVTDESASYVRNSL
-329 HNTLQTLLEGLLTT
+329 NNTLHTLIEGLITT
-343 GIVLFFFLRG
+343 GTVLFFFLRG

-368 ISTFFVMYSA
+368 IATFFVMYMA

-406 NIHRHLMKGEKPRE
+406 NIHRHLMKGEPPRD
-420 AALHGR
+420 AALNGR

-467 ATLFSLF
+467 ATLFSMF

-488 REGLKIPDR
+488 RLGLKIPDR
-497 PLWHKMDALEDWARN
+497 PLWHRMDAIENWARDH
-512 RYTQVLNW
+512 YSQILIW
-520 SFAHSKRLIIPVAI
+520 SLDHSKRLFIPVCIFFLA
-534 CFIASVGLIPA
+534 AVALIPS
-545 GFVGSEFMPQTDES
+545 GLVGSEFMPQTDES
-559 GFRITIQLPTNAN
+559 GFRITLQLPTNAN
-572 LSRTDK
+572 LDRTDK
-578 VTKQLETY
+578 ATRQLEAY
-586 LDSIPEVTYYTAMV
+586 LNTLPEVTYYTAMV
-600 GGHNLNEADI
+600 GGRSLNEANI
-610 QVTLQNRQDRSRTIW
+610 QVTLKNRQDRSRSIW
-625 QITNDIRNFAAQQVL
+625 QITNDVRDFAAQNVL

-645 IKENQASVSGV
+645 VKENQASVSGT
-656 SGGFGGGSGNLRLE
+656 SGGYGGGSGNLRLE
-670 LRGKDSEALVAKAT
+670 LRGKNT
-684 EIENI
+684 EELISKSREIQKI
-689 MKNDITGVR
+689 MQNDITGVR

-703 YEEGMPEYQLDIN
+703 YEDGMPEYQLDID
-716 RNKLKQ
+716 RTKLKQ

-745 LANDKKNDNNDTDIY
+745 LANDPKNDNNDTDIY
-760 VRLKGSDGYSLS
+760 VRLKGSDGFHIS

-779 NASGRIIYVADVAKV
+779 NASNRLIYVADVAKV
-794 IAGTGPVTIR
+794 RAETGPVTIR

-812 TLGGSLQNRPLND
+812 TLGSTLQGRPLND
-825 AIQDISSRL
+825 VIQEL
-834 DKMDMHGITYRFTG
+834 TATLNGMDMKGITYRFTG
-848 QADQMVTTFKDLG
+848 QADQMTTTFKDLG

-880 SVKTPFIRMFSLP
+880 SIKTPFIRMLSLP
-893 LGLIGA
+893 LGLIGSL
-899 IFLLFLTNNSL
+899 FLLFLTNNTI
-910 NLYSLIGILVMDGLV
+910 NLYSLIGILVMDGIV

-938 LESQG
+938 LMG
-943 LDPKSAVIEAGRVRL
+943 HGMDPRSAIIEAGRVRL

-968 VVGMLPTAL
+968 IVGLLPTAL

-994 GGLLSSTIFTL
+994 GGLLTSTVFTL
-1005 LVLPL
+1005 VIIPII
-1010 FFVFLETHKIHWP
+1010 FIFLETHKISLP
-1023 FHRTNTAK
+1023 FLLK
-1031 KHAFKEKSC
+1031 KKISGNHK